1 MTADIQ
7 KKLVEYYADIIP
19 DIAAFQACVVTPLPK
34 TFWTNPLI
42 VDKSIFNAQQVQRLS
57 WNKSAYRYCG
67 TQTLSSTWQY
77 QLGLVQIQEEVS
89 MLPVKLLNPQP
100 HEAVIDL
107 CAAPGN
113 KTAEIAAMMQNT
125 GTVVANDR
133 NYQRMKALGQVMR
146 RLGLL
151 NITMTVQDGCA
162 YQSYPNYFD
171 KVLVDAPCS
180 CEGTLRKRPH
190 KQVTP
195 NPKQHRYLAAT
206 QIALLKKAITLC
218 KPGGRIVYST
228 CTFSPTENEAVI
240 STILTKYSDHI
251 EIEKIAL
258 PDFVWSEGL
267 SSWQNETFHPDVKHS
282 MRVWPHQNDSGGF
295 YVAVLRKK
303 GLAQDHTIKARQL
316 ALDPSIQD
324 YLDELQQRFQFPESL
339 LSQYGFEQ
347 ASARGI
353 YIRNKDHLIPQD
365 LKHDVSGLIF
375 MKSNT
380 RFPKLS
386 TGVARAIG
394 RYATINKIELNA
406 QQLQSYLSRETCSLD
421 IEQCHLCNDSGYV
434 IVTFQGYVAGLG
446 LYLSGKNGGSVELQS
461 LFPKSLVSG

>member
-1 MTADIQ
+1 MTTNIQ
-7 KKLVEYYADIIP
+7 KKLVDFYADIIP
-19 DIAAFQACVVTPLPK
+19 DIATFNACVITPLPK
-34 TFWTNPLI
+34 SFWTNPL
-42 VDKSIFNAQQVQRLS
+42 VVAKPIFTAQEAQPLS
-57 WNKSAYRYCG
+57 WSQNAYRYCA
-67 TQTLSSTWQY
+67 TQILSSTWQY

-89 MLPVKLLNPQP
+89 MLPVKLLDPQP
-100 HEAVIDL
+100 HEIVLDL

-113 KTAEIAAMMQNT
+113 KTAEIAAMMKNT

-190 KQVTP
+190 KPVSP

-206 QIALLKKAITLC
+206 QIGLLNKAIQLC

-228 CTFSPTENEAVI
+228 CTFSPTENEGVI
-240 STILTKYSDHI
+240 STILNKYHNEI
-251 EIEKIAL
+251 EIEKITL
-258 PDFVWSEGL
+258 PNFTWSDGL
-267 SSWQNETFHPDVKHS
+267 LSWQDQIFHPDVKYT

-303 GLAQDHTIKARQL
+303 GLKQDHKIKTKQL
-316 ALDPSIQD
+316 QPDPNMQG
-324 YLDELQQRFQFPESL
+324 YLDELQQRFQFPENL
-339 LSQYGFEQ
+339 LSQYCFEQ
-347 ASARGI
+347 ASTRGI

-365 LKHDVSGLIF
+365 LKHDVCGLIF

-394 RYATINKIELNA
+394 RHATINKIELSES
-406 QQLQSYLSRETCSLD
+406 QLQSYLSRKTCSLD
-421 IEQCHLCNDSGYV
+421 VAQCHLCNDSGYV
-434 IVTFQGYVAGLG
+434 IVYYQGYVVGLG
-446 LYLSGKNGGSVELQS
+446 LYLSGKNGGAIELQS
-461 LFPKSLVSG
+461 LFPKSLVNG